1 MERESFEALCANHKE
16 ALEKIRSV
24 AHQLH
29 ENVNQYYD
37 GDKPYAYHL
46 DKVAKE
52 VYTYGHHVLV
62 GEEDFLPLFMG
73 AWFHDSIEDARVS
86 YNDVKK
92 IGLKLGL
99 TEEQTFLASEIVY
112 ALTNEKGRTRKE
124 RAGKRYYEGIR
135 NTPYAPFVKM
145 CDRVAVM
152 YLGKIVE
159 SADSKEIYAN
169 PQHPYTQALF
179 SAVPVANPHKKSEP
193 AALEG
198 ELPSPA
204 NPPKGCKFH
213 TRCKHCTNKCREIPP
228 KMIEVSEGHF
238 VACHLYAENTT
249 HEAE

>member
-1 MERESFEALCANHKE
+1 MERESFETLCANHKD
-16 ALEKIRSV
+16 ALEKIRSM

-112 ALTNEKGRTRKE
+112 ALTNEKGRNRKE

-145 CDRVAVM
+145 CDRVANIRYSCGCYNEGNLRMAKVYEDEMPYFTRAITVETDDLRFSFPEVM
-152 YLGKIVE
+152 EEEVWGVM
-159 SADSKEIYAN
+159 A
-169 PQHPYTQALF
+169 
-179 SAVPVANPHKKSEP
+179 
-193 AALEG
+193 
-198 ELPSPA
+198 
-204 NPPKGCKFH
+204 KG
-213 TRCKHCTNKCREIPP
+213 I
-228 KMIEVSEGHF
+228 
-238 VACHLYAENTT
+238 
-249 HEAE
+249 